1 LRIRTS
7 SITSRCCFGFSFVGD
22 GCFRAAGLAGGEERR
37 PAAAGALTGGDAT
50 AAAAAAALGA
60 GGEATAAGAL
70 TGGEATAAGAAL
82 GGGEVEAAPAGFG
95 LRRRRGFAG
104 DGVKASRCMRLVSGS
119 WDLRTAVAMAADESE
134 EELVERR
141 GEEIWERRRLRN
153 QGKRR
158 GLLQGQGGEVRLPP
172 RRLTLT

>member
-37 PAAAGALTGGDAT
+37 PAAAGPLTGGDAT
-50 AAAAAAALGA
+50 AAAAALGA

-141 GEEIWERRRLRN
+141 GEERRFGRGEGLETKEKGEGFFK
-153 QGKRR
+153 GKA
-158 GLLQGQGGEVRLPP
+158 VR
-172 RRLTLT
+172 